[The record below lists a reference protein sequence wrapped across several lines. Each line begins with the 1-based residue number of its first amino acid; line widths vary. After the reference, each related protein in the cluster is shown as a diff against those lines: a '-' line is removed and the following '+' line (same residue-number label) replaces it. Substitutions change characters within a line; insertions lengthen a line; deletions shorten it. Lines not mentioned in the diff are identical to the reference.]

1 MDQKPFSIVAGLIF
15 TLVALFHLVRIYM
28 GWPVDIGDWSVP
40 MWFSWIGLVVAGGL
54 AFFGFRLAAHEP
66 RWYGQNGQQVDN
78 RSPQFEKPTIRSWRK
93 NKPRTCFMA
102 R

>member
-1 MDQKPFSIVAGLIF
+1 MDQKTFSVVAGLIF

-66 RWYGQNGQQVDN
+66 RWYDEWSDG
-78 RSPQFEKPTIRSWRK
+78 E
-93 NKPRTCFMA
+93 
-102 R
+102 